1 MALTLQERR
10 VVTKGSFERYQK
22 APKKE
27 KTKMLDEF
35 VVLTGY
41 TRHHASWV
49 LRIWEKRRLLEY
61 TEVSPELKELL
72 NRRYEALNPAELK
85 REITRYQQE
94 LFTYSSR
101 KRGIR
106 KPEMDKP
113 LLYSAC
119 VVLRSGR
126 I

>member
-22 APKKE
+22 APKKN
-27 KTKMLDEF
+27 KTKMLDEY
-35 VVLTGY
+35 VALTGY

-49 LRIWEKRRLLEY
+49 LRTWEKRRLLEY
-61 TEVSPELKELL
+61 TEVSLELKELL

-85 REITRYQQE
+85 RRIAYAQQR
-94 LFTYSSR
+94 LFKYASR
-101 KRGIR
+101 RRGR
-106 KPEMDKP
+106 RESKLDKI
-113 LLYSAC
+113 LIL
-119 VVLRSGR
+119 GR